1 MAQAKK
7 KQSTKTAKKCTTCTQ
22 ARRKTAC
29 KTRKSCGVS
38 RQEKM
43 HIYVITAMS
52 LVAGILL
59 CANAAM
65 MMV

>member
-7 KQSTKTAKKCTTCTQ
+7 KQSTKTSKKAPAKKAGSRANT
-22 ARRKTAC
+22 
-29 KTRKSCGVS
+29 KSCKCKDIS
-38 RQEKM
+38 NKERM
-43 HIYVITAMS
+43 HIYIVTAMS

-59 CANAAM
+59 CADAAM